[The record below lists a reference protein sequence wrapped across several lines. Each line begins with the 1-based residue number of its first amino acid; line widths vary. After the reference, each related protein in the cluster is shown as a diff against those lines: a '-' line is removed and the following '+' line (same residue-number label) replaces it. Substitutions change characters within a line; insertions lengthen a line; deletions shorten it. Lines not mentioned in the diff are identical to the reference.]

1 MSRFASG
8 KFAKRIS
15 DRSGMAFPYNEMVKE
30 WTGAIV
36 HYTEFEPKH
45 PQLEPRPIVQDPQSL
60 EDAKPQIAVSRVFVG
75 GSNGPISGGRT
86 VVKPEGADAPYDGKG
101 FGLAVNRF
109 ETADQVV
116 THTRA
121 DGSTFTITTK
131 SMMPLELQAP
141 KKPTRLLLSLIHI
154 SEPTRPY

>member
-1 MSRFASG
+1 MGKYASG
-8 KFAKRIS
+8 RFAKRIS

-30 WTGAIV
+30 WNGSTV
-36 HYTEFEPKH
+36 HISEFEPKQ
-45 PQLEPRPIVQDPQSL
+45 PQLEPLPIVNDPQALQNS
-60 EDAKPQIAVSRVFVG
+60 KGQVAVSRVFVG
-75 GSNGPISGGRT
+75 GANGPINAGRT
-86 VVKPEGADAPYDGKG
+86 VVKPDGSDAAYDGRG
-101 FGLAVNRF
+101 FGLTANQF

-141 KKPTRLLLSLIHI
+141 KKPTRLLS
-154 SEPTRPY
+154 SVGNVTVSTS